1 MAEHDNEGNGAVRQ
15 RTRGVDVFTLIAGL
29 ATLGVSG
36 YILSDGASWFPGV
49 DLRWVLA
56 GGAVLVGVL
65 MLAASMRSDRGKGG
79 C

>member
-1 MAEHDNEGNGAVRQ
+1 MVEHENTAAQTR
-15 RTRGVDVFTLIAGL
+15 RRGVDLITLLCGI
-29 ATLGVSG
+29 ATLGVAG
-36 YILSDGASWFPGV
+36 YVLSDGASWLPGV

-65 MLAASMRSDRGKGG
+65 MLAGSLRKKPG